1 MTFYEKKKLG
11 LKIHYDKVKT
21 ANDDGCIK
29 ANYIPVK
36 DKAKQKIYTGMN
48 KIIKAK
54 QNLVQKN
61 YMENFLDFQIFCNI
75 IKKTNIFLIIFWLY

>member
-1 MTFYEKKKLG
+1 MFSWRVNNANNNVLKLG

-21 ANDDGCIK
+21 ANDDGCVK

-61 YMENFLDFQIFCNI
+61 
-75 IKKTNIFLIIFWLY
+75 